1 MSQIVLKIEGVSKT
15 YPAVKALDDFSI
27 ECLSGE
33 IHAILGENG
42 SGKST
47 MMKIASGT
55 VTPDGGRVEID
66 DKHLSSPDANLAHEL
81 GLYTVYQD
89 DSLVREL
96 TVAQNLYLGTKKGE
110 IPYSQMNSWAQE
122 KLDAFDMPFPSITV
136 LGDLTPAHRQFVEII
151 KGLLNAPRVLLLD
164 EPTSTLDMAGVEKL
178 MAMIRELTAKGTGV
192 LYVSHRLPEILD
204 LADRVTILRDGV
216 RRGTFP
222 ITDTLSENEL
232 VSLMIGRDLE
242 GEYPEKLGGID
253 NAPVL
258 TVENLEGEEFHN
270 VSFKAYPGEILGFAG
285 AEGNGQREALR
296 ALVGLETATGDIRC
310 NSRQVNNNAPRDAL
324 QSGVLFLSSD
334 RVGEAIFPELGVGKN
349 MMLTRLHDV
358 FSGPFV
364 SATNEKTEAQ
374 SMREDFSVVTATLDT
389 PINGLSGG
397 NQQKA
402 ALARSF
408 RTGARAILIDEP
420 TQGVDAGA
428 RFEIYRAIRENIRN
442 DGTCVVNSS
451 DAQELAGIC
460 DRVLVFSRGRI
471 VAELTGDDVEEE
483 KIVSS
488 FLTTRD
494 AKTTREGVEGTALTS
509 FGTLVQSL
517 FGGSVT
523 WWVPLVFLSIL
534 TLVVGGYAAS
544 QSDAFLSKINF
555 RHILLAVAPAS
566 MVAMAQMHVLLVK
579 GLDVSVGS
587 MMSLTVVAASLLIA
601 FQASVAMI
609 FLGIG
614 ACLLIGL
621 VVGAVNGML
630 VRYANINAIITTIAM
645 LSVLQ
650 GFALIGRPTP
660 GGLISQEFTEFLRSR
675 IGFLP
680 ISAFFLIAF
689 AVINDYWLH
698 RTRSGLEAKAVGFR
712 EEAARRNGVHVDR
725 VQIRAYIMA
734 AVIATIAGFF
744 LSSEVGVGH
753 PMIGA
758 NFALASIAA
767 AVLGGASLAG
777 GRGSFGGA
785 FFGAFFFTLTI
796 NVISILGLS
805 ASVGVIASGIMTLL
819 AVFLYTGFSELEKV
833 LAAIRRRQTFRRT
846 YGAQKEQA
854 T

>member
-1 MSQIVLKIEGVSKT
+1 
-15 YPAVKALDDFSI
+15 
-27 ECLSGE
+27 
-33 IHAILGENG
+33 
-42 SGKST
+42 
-47 MMKIASGT
+47 
-55 VTPDGGRVEID
+55 
-66 DKHLSSPDANLAHEL
+66 
-81 GLYTVYQD
+81 
-89 DSLVREL
+89 
-96 TVAQNLYLGTKKGE
+96 
-110 IPYSQMNSWAQE
+110 
-122 KLDAFDMPFPSITV
+122 
-136 LGDLTPAHRQFVEII
+136 
-151 KGLLNAPRVLLLD
+151 
-164 EPTSTLDMAGVEKL
+164 
-178 MAMIRELTAKGTGV
+178 
-192 LYVSHRLPEILD
+192 
-204 LADRVTILRDGV
+204 
-216 RRGTFP
+216 
-222 ITDTLSENEL
+222 
-232 VSLMIGRDLE
+232 
-242 GEYPEKLGGID
+242 
-253 NAPVL
+253 
-258 TVENLEGEEFHN
+258 
-270 VSFKAYPGEILGFAG
+270 
-285 AEGNGQREALR
+285 
-296 ALVGLETATGDIRC
+296 
-310 NSRQVNNNAPRDAL
+310 
-324 QSGVLFLSSD
+324 
-334 RVGEAIFPELGVGKN
+334 
-349 MMLTRLHDV
+349 
-358 FSGPFV
+358 
-364 SATNEKTEAQ
+364 
-374 SMREDFSVVTATLDT
+374 
-389 PINGLSGG
+389 
-397 NQQKA
+397 
-402 ALARSF
+402 
-408 RTGARAILIDEP
+408 
-420 TQGVDAGA
+420 
-428 RFEIYRAIRENIRN
+428 
-442 DGTCVVNSS
+442 
-451 DAQELAGIC
+451 
-460 DRVLVFSRGRI
+460 
-471 VAELTGDDVEEE
+471 
-483 KIVSS
+483 
-488 FLTTRD
+488 
-494 AKTTREGVEGTALTS
+494 
-509 FGTLVQSL
+509 
-517 FGGSVT
+517 
-523 WWVPLVFLSIL
+523 
-534 TLVVGGYAAS
+534 
-544 QSDAFLSKINF
+544 
-555 RHILLAVAPAS
+555 
-566 MVAMAQMHVLLVK
+566 
-579 GLDVSVGS
+579 
-587 MMSLTVVAASLLIA
+587 
-601 FQASVAMI
+601 MI